1 MKSTIFIVP
10 FNALIDDICD
20 YSTQTMRILAE
31 KKNFVVGVALGNPF
45 SLFHDFSGFLKKN
58 FLIKKS
64 KNYFIFRP
72 IMFIPGQRF
81 ELVKKL
87 NLVINI
93 FLLNLAFLSNKKRR
107 RIMWFFE
114 PKYSSVFLKFL
125 YRDRSVFDCVDHFSF
140 YENLKAEHQLALKKF
155 DQVFVNSTT
164 LKKAYQHLRE
174 DIKKVPLGFYS
185 PPLKLKTKNQSRKKR
200 LVFVGG
206 IGSRIDFSFIMKL
219 IESNSN
225 FELTLIGP
233 LSFSTQKLTDLK
245 SKKLFL
251 KLVAEKKIFWLDKI
265 AKDKITTTVSNYD
278 IGLIPYK
285 KTAFNLNSFPMKVM
299 EYFYVG
305 LPVISTFIKELSYY
319 PDHVY
324 FPEVNG
330 WQGINSFLNKSL
342 VLLSAKR
349 KIALKNSWEKKV
361 DQILNNLF

>member
-31 KKNFVVGVALGNPF
+31 KKHFIFGIALGDPF
-45 SLFHDFSGFLKKN
+45 SLWHDFSGFLKKS

-72 IMFIPGQRF
+72 IMFIPGQRL
-81 ELVKKL
+81 ELIKRF

-93 FLLNLAFLSNKKRR
+93 FLLNLFFLNKNSKK
-107 RIMWFFE
+107 IMWFFE

-125 YRDRSVFDCVDHFSF
+125 HRDRSVFDCVDHFSF
-140 YENLKAEHQLALKKF
+140 YENLKTEQQLALKKF

-164 LKKAYQHLRE
+164 LKTAYQQLRE

-185 PPLKLKTKNQSRKKR
+185 PPLKLKTKNQSKKKK

-206 IGSRIDFSFIMKL
+206 IGPRIDFSFIVKL
-219 IESNSN
+219 IKSNSN

-233 LSFSTQKLTDLK
+233 LLFSTQRPAHLKL
-245 SKKLFL
+245 KKLFL

-265 AKDKITTTVSNYD
+265 AKDKVTATISNYD

-285 KTAFNLNSFPMKVM
+285 KTDFNLNSFPMKVM

-324 FPEVNG
+324 FPEVSG
-330 WQGINSFLNKSL
+330 WSGLNNFLNKSS
-342 VLLSAKR
+342 LLSSAKR
-349 KIALKNSWEKKV
+349 KIALINSWEKKV
-361 DQILNNLF
+361 DQILNNLS